1 MALLACIGMHGFVM
15 GGAFLVDLLSLSSL
29 FCMCGWVGLL
39 LVSEIGIIRF
49 GFDVVGWAC

>member
-15 GGAFLVDLLSLSSL
+15 GGAFLVDLLSSSSL

-39 LVSEIGIIRF
+39 LVSEIGIIRV
-49 GFDVVGWAC
+49 GVDVVGWAC